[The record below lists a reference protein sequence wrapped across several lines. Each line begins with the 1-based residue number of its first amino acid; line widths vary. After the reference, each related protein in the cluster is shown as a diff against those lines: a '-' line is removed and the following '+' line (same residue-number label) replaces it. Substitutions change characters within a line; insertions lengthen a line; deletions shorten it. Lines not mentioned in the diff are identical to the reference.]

1 MNEIELR
8 SLENMRVE
16 RVELT
21 NFRKFA
27 SFTMDLHPELTVLV
41 GENGSGK
48 TSVLAGLAGALG
60 RAVVAFDAADA
71 PHRRLDIR
79 FVLAEIEGVPDLQ
92 PQLPCRCAA
101 KVSSPVLGL
110 GLEVFGCDLSLVDGK
125 LLVLREPT
133 HEPFYA
139 SLAANGSEP
148 PIELP
153 VIASY
158 PSTRA
163 PVAKKQ
169 RLSPKREVGA
179 RQDGY
184 TKAFAPSLEGRSFE
198 EWFYQQTLAE
208 LQAPLPQSR
217 IAGVSAAVAKVFHGA
232 TKLEFSVRRNQL
244 EVLFASRDRLPFASM
259 SDGQRVVAGLV
270 ADIAWRATVLNPQ
283 HGERAAE
290 LSPGVVLIDEV
301 DLHLHPSWQRRVLA
315 DLRAAFPRV
324 QFVVTTHSPQVVA
337 SVNAENIRVLR
348 DDRAVPLDA
357 GVHGRASNDV
367 LQAAFGDPG
376 REPEIAAKVRALQAA
391 VDADDRPRARA
402 LIEEI
407 SRAIEGVDPEVEF
420 YAQLLPPS

>member
-1 MNEIELR
+1 
-8 SLENMRVE
+8 MRVD

-48 TSVLAGLAGALG
+48 TSVLAGLAAALG
-60 RAVVAFDAADA
+60 RAVVGLDPRDA
-71 PHRRLDIR
+71 PLRRLDIR
-79 FVLAEIEGVPDLQ
+79 FVLADIDGVPDLQ
-92 PQLPCRCAA
+92 PQPSCRCVLTVHAPTLGP
-101 KVSSPVLGL
+101 SPKR
-110 GLEVFGCDLSLVDGK
+110 FGCHLSLVDGE
-125 LLVLREPT
+125 LIVSREPAY
-133 HEPFYA
+133 EPFLS
-139 SLAANGSEP
+139 SLMGRASEP
-148 PIELP
+148 LAELL

-163 PVAKKQ
+163 PVAKRQ
-169 RLSPKREVGA
+169 RLSPKREVGS

-232 TKLEFSVRRNQL
+232 KSLEFSVRRNQL
-244 EVLFASRDRLPFASM
+244 EVLFEDGARLPFASM

-301 DLHLHPSWQRRVLA
+301 DLHLHPAWQRRVLG
-315 DLRAAFPRV
+315 DLRAAFPRI

-337 SVNAENIRVLR
+337 SVKAENIRVLK
-348 DDRAVPLDA
+348 DDRAVAVDA
-357 GVHGRASNDV
+357 GVHGRATTDV
-367 LQAAFGDPG
+367 LQSAFGDPG
-376 REPEIAAKVRALQAA
+376 REPAIAAKVRELQAA
-391 VDADDRPRARA
+391 VDADDRTRARE
-402 LIEEI
+402 LIAEI
-407 SRAIEGVDPEVEF
+407 SKSIEGPDPEVEF
-420 YAQLLPPS
+420 YAQLPPPS